1 MDKNDSM
8 ELVSG
13 KSLIHQAHHGLDSQ
27 GMKTGD
33 SANGR
38 NKSFLLFFCL
48 LGRYL
53 D

>member
-1 MDKNDSM
+1 MDKNNSV

-13 KSLIHQAHHGLDSQ
+13 KSLLCQAHHGLDSW
-27 GMKTGD
+27 GMKTGG
-33 SANGR
+33 SANRR
-38 NKSFLLFFCL
+38 NKSLFFCL